1 MFICSVKMSKRRLA
15 LAGAA
20 ILLAILIGVG
30 VALSSK
36 AEPQR
41 DGGDNAARVAFLAS
55 FGWSGPEEPVETAEV
70 TIPAEFG
77 EVYENY
83 NRLQLSQG
91 FDLTPY
97 KGKTA
102 VRYTYTIT
110 NYPEQEDM
118 QAHLLV
124 CENRIIGGDIS
135 SPRLDGFMCGFSGE
149 PFE

>member
-30 VALSSK
+30 VALSGK
-36 AEPQR
+36 AEPQH

-55 FGWSGPEEPVETAEV
+55 FGWSGPEEPAETAEV
-70 TIPAEFG
+70 AIPAEFG
-77 EVYENY
+77 QVYENY
-83 NRLQLSQG
+83 NRLQQSQG

-102 VRYTYTIT
+102 TRYTYTIT
-110 NYPEQEDM
+110 NFPEQEDM

-124 CENRIIGGDIS
+124 YENRIIGGDLS
-135 SPRLDGFMCGFSGE
+135 SPRLDGFMCGFAGE
-149 PFE
+149 PFA